1 MHVAVLAA
9 LKPRSVRLFG
19 EWGRSVWRRVGPA
32 LRNGASTEGAAVSKL
47 DEASQELKEPW
58 EAETGMQTR
67 VHVTGRR
74 RDIPGGGA
82 EPERVGGQPG
92 CTEGLNLSVREAS
105 LAAQR
110 GAGEQAG
117 AEACGAGREVP
128 RASFRGLSSL
138 GKCHSVPVSK

>member
-82 EPERVGGQPG
+82 EPERAGGQPG
-92 CTEGLNLSVREAS
+92 CTARCG
-105 LAAQR
+105 
-110 GAGEQAG
+110 GAGW
-117 AEACGAGREVP
+117 
-128 RASFRGLSSL
+128 SRGLRGGEGGAQGFISRPQLSW
-138 GKCHSVPVSK
+138 